1 MRGETS
7 QSQSLLSQLR
17 GSFGGDRLAYIL
29 ILFSLV
35 MGAITAY
42 VLASVDYVSGDT
54 DFLVP
59 LLSIDILA
67 LLVLALLVGRQFWRL
82 WVERRRRLAG
92 HQLHW
97 RLAILFGGLTTLPAI
112 IVTLFAL
119 FVVDYSL
126 RGWFA
131 ERISTAVNESVTVAE
146 SYFDEHARSIS
157 GESLAMANDINRE
170 AYRLSGNRNLM
181 NRYLSDQANLRNL
194 SDAIIFDSTGQVLA
208 KSRFA
213 FAITF
218 ANLKNA
224 WLEQARGSEI
234 SFCVLMKQIKCD
246 NY

>member
-1 MRGETS
+1 MDWRRSAG
-7 QSQSLLSQLR
+7 LSFDIVH
-17 GSFGGDRLAYIL
+17 FGD
-29 ILFSLV
+29 
-35 MGAITAY
+35 GAITAY
-42 VLASVDYVSGDT
+42 VLAGVDYLSGDV

-59 LLSIDILA
+59 LLGIDILA
-67 LLVLALLVGRQFWRL
+67 LAVLALLVGRQFWRL

-170 AYRLSGNRNLM
+170 AYRISGNRNLM
-181 NRYLSDQANLRNL
+181 DRYLSDQANLRNL
-194 SDAIIFDSTGQVLA
+194 SDAIMFDSTGQVLA
-208 KSRFA
+208 
-213 FAITF
+213 
-218 ANLKNA
+218 
-224 WLEQARGSEI
+224 EI
-234 SFCVLMKQIKCD
+234 SFCLRHHICQFEKCMA
-246 NY
+246 